1 LRVWL
6 FRRRTW
12 GDHLDVV
19 GAVGTVRAELPRD
32 ERRDVFFGLS
42 EPAREALV
50 ADMSRSQLERFTDR
64 LDPDE
69 VTDVL
74 GYANAETR
82 EAVCSEPST
91 PSGARRST
99 SCCRSI
105 PRARPG

>member
-1 LRVWL
+1 MAIQAE
-6 FRRRTW
+6 
-12 GDHLDVV
+12 DVGETISMSSEPSV
-19 GAVGTVRAELPRD
+19 PFAELPRD

-82 EAVCSEPST
+82 EAVLGTST

>member
-1 LRVWL
+1 MAIQAE
-6 FRRRTW
+6 
-12 GDHLDVV
+12 DVGETISMSSEPSV
-19 GAVGTVRAELPRD
+19 PFAELPRD

-82 EAVCSEPST
+82 EAVLGT
-91 PSGARRST
+91 LDASGARRST